1 MSKLKEERTAPQHAN
16 EVSKQNLIDHISG
29 SSQLTAEKQLSHN
42 QLDLLYL
49 IHHSSSLTH
58 SSSLICSVS
67 SGTVNVQV
75 LLLCVNV
82 KTHNHHL

>member
-1 MSKLKEERTAPQHAN
+1 MSKLKEEKIAPQHAN

-67 SGTVNVQV
+67 SGTVSVQV

-82 KTHNHHL
+82 KTHNHL